1 MISHILSKNDDLKKG
16 TNEAMNDRSNTL
28 NREKEDFINNYQKA
42 SKIRKLNNNNNNNN
56 NFKRNDRVGIETSSP
71 SPQTILPK
79 YAIEIF
85 FKQFL
90 DQFFQ
95 EFHYMERVI
104 LNDQL
109 DVDAFLFRNMTLKES
124 YEKYCPQ
131 YPYHNSSSLN
141 SLPPDVICT
150 NYDQYRQYSNTMKEV
165 TEVDNDDRG
174 IQYQYFQQLYHHDFY
189 FPLYD
194 SLQKIQSLMILISKS
209 SCTLYIYTLTLLL
222 KECRK
227 HLQSYFKYIESVHT
241 IKGGEEDDNNNN
253 SENDTT
259 IDEFEEE
266 NLKNDENSSYH
277 EEKLKEEYF
286 FSRELDRFMETYL
299 VISTHSHSSDYSSSS
314 LSPSSSTMTT
324 PPSPFY
330 FPSPSL
336 PYGSL
341 IKLKM
346 SQLLNQ
352 LKILSKDWNEIK
364 FLRYEMI
371 QDFNNLP
378 SNV

>member
-109 DVDAFLFRNMTLKES
+109 DVDGEINHNENDDPKNLSSEKNNDNDDDNVVDNVVDAGNDDLAFLFRNMTLKES

-165 TEVDNDDRG
+165 TEVDNDES
-174 IQYQYFQQLYHHDFY
+174 INILETLNILEILFY
-189 FPLYD
+189 
-194 SLQKIQSLMILISKS
+194 SMQ
-209 SCTLYIYTLTLLL
+209 
-222 KECRK
+222 
-227 HLQSYFKYIESVHT
+227 
-241 IKGGEEDDNNNN
+241 GE
-253 SENDTT
+253 
-259 IDEFEEE
+259 
-266 NLKNDENSSYH
+266 L
-277 EEKLKEEYF
+277 
-286 FSRELDRFMETYL
+286 
-299 VISTHSHSSDYSSSS
+299 
-314 LSPSSSTMTT
+314 
-324 PPSPFY
+324 
-330 FPSPSL
+330 
-336 PYGSL
+336 
-341 IKLKM
+341 
-346 SQLLNQ
+346 
-352 LKILSKDWNEIK
+352 
-364 FLRYEMI
+364 
-371 QDFNNLP
+371 
-378 SNV
+378 